1 MWASRSKEQTN
12 MTTSSLAKKLQIK
25 AGQHVSILNAPAN
38 YLAQLGPLPDVTL
51 VDKASGA
58 FDVVQLFVKN
68 VAELNRMGPA
78 AIRAVKPDGVL
89 WISYP
94 KLSAKTDS
102 DITRDVGWDVVKKAG
117 LRPVTQVSIDDTWS
131 ALRFRP
137 VEQVK
142 TRPRK

>member
-1 MWASRSKEQTN
+1 

-25 AGQHVSILNAPAN
+25 PGQHVSIINPPAN
-38 YLAQLGPLPDVTL
+38 YLAKLGPLPGVEL
-51 VDKASGA
+51 ADKATGT

-68 VAELNRMGPA
+68 VAELNRIAPA
-78 AIRAVKPDGVL
+78 AIRAVKPDGIF

-102 DITRDVGWDVVKKAG
+102 DITRDAGWDVVKKAG
-117 LRPVTQVSIDDTWS
+117 LRPVSLVSIDDVWS

-137 VEQVK
+137 VAQVK
-142 TRPRK
+142 ARPQKSR